1 MNVAG
6 DAVTTKLDVAE
17 NRVNCVILSEEQ
29 QTNPEGLCSAFLG
42 ALRGKSCGKQLGVDS
57 QHLWKLILQKS
68 HVEYH
73 KRKQ

>member
-6 DAVTTKLDVAE
+6 DAVTAKLDVAE

-57 QHLWKLILQKS
+57 QHLWKLIPQKS

-73 KRKQ
+73 KWKQ